1 MTTPKSTLRVGRA
14 NPGLQDW
21 DRNLL
26 MALVSNGLDA
36 KMYPDKES
44 LDLFMKDREVFENFL
59 TFLKM

>member
-1 MTTPKSTLRVGRA
+1 
-14 NPGLQDW
+14 
-21 DRNLL
+21 